1 MSHDLRLVRAELERR
16 GAKTFGSL
24 ERCTERL
31 QRFLDAEARAVKTPP
46 VSPQSH
52 FPMNNPPSIIRME
65 LDDED
70 LNAARILCEC
80 ARTPVEDRVDR
91 LELTLMELLGNENIY
106 HRMEDIEARIRRLE
120 RIADATEQRVYA
132 VEKLTIYKDVA
143 VDVPTL

>member
-1 MSHDLRLVRAELERR
+1 MNGDYQTIKQELEKR
-16 GAKTFGSL
+16 GARTSGSY
-24 ERCTERL
+24 ERMVERL
-31 QRFLDAEARAVKTPP
+31 NRFLEMETRTIQPPTTPP
-46 VSPQSH
+46 SSH
-52 FPMNNPPSIIRME
+52 FPLNDPPSIVRLE
-65 LDDED
+65 LDEDD

-80 ARTPVEDRVDR
+80 ARTPVEERVDR

-106 HRMEDIEARIRRLE
+106 HRMEEIEARIRRLE